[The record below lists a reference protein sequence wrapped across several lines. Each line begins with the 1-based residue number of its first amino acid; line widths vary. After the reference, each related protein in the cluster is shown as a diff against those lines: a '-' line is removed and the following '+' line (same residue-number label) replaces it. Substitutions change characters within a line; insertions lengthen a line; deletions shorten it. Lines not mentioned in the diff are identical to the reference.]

1 MNTTETNA
9 RNIDVELTIELGR
22 TRLSIERLLEL
33 QEGSLIEL
41 DRLVGDKDLVTING
55 EVFGKGEVVV
65 VAENFGV
72 RMVEMQ
78 GNSETGK

>member
-9 RNIDVELTIELGR
+9 RNLKVELTIERGR
-22 TRLSIERLLEL
+22 TRLPIGSLLDL

-55 EVFGKGEVVV
+55 EAFGKGEIVV

-72 RMVEMQ
+72 RMLEVE
-78 GNSETGK
+78 GGRHE